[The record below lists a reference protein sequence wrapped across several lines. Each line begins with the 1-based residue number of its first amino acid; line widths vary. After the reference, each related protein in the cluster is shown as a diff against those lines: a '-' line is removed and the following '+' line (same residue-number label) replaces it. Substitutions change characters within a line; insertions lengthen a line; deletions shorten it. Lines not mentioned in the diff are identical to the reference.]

1 MFKDKIHDDLIK
13 IYNNQHHGI
22 SKRGKNRSKEQNG
35 TELEQQIHRQIVSD
49 KGVKSVQ

>member
-1 MFKDKIHDDLIK
+1 MVLVK
-13 IYNNQHHGI
+13 GE
-22 SKRGKNRSKEQNG
+22 KNRSKEQNG